1 MWNKVRLSSLAV
13 LFLDLG
19 LVIFL
24 IYDFGFKDY
33 QDLRQYKL
41 IVLPTLVLALIV
53 FNLYKYR
60 LFKRQRVSS
69 ISPKINLYYLS
80 ILVIVEIVTII
91 SDFEISL
98 FDSFF
103 NVRYVIEYGLLIYF
117 FIRISFLVRKIYA
130 IYFNP
135 AILFVGSFAIIALGG
150 TFLLMLPASTLHG
163 ISFID
168 ALFTATSATSVTG
181 LIVVDTAKDFTPFG
195 QTIILFLFQ
204 LGGLG
209 MLTFTSFFAYF
220 FKSGSSFRESLY
232 MKDIMGNNDEL
243 GGIMKKVMQV
253 VAFSLIIEFLG
264 ALLIY
269 TSLPEVDKI
278 PNQIFF
284 SIFHAISAYC
294 NAGFSLESMG
304 LHDINLRHNYYLQ
317 WVVMALIIFG
327 GLGYHIAYNV
337 IQYLKRFTT
346 NLFRSKNKIFISRVI
361 LLNTKIVLY
370 TSLILIVAGTGF
382 FLISEKHTNLL
393 EHTTWFGK
401 LTTALFSSVTARTAG
416 FNTVDYADFSI
427 PGILFMIFLMWIG
440 ASPASTGGGIKTTTF
455 AIATLNVFF
464 VAKDQ
469 PYIEIG
475 TRRIAAQS
483 VRRAFAI
490 MAISLASIGTG
501 ILFLLIFNPE
511 FTLIQIAFEVFSAFS
526 TVGVSMGITAS
537 LSSASKIVLIILMFL
552 GRIGLL
558 NLMIGLLKNVSQ
570 ADYSYPEEN
579 ILIN

>member
-1 MWNKVRLSSLAV
+1 MLDKVRLSNLAV

-19 LVIFL
+19 LIIFL
-24 IYDFGFKDY
+24 IFDFGFKDY

-41 IVLPTLVLALIV
+41 IVLPTLILALII

-60 LFKRQRVSS
+60 YFKKEKISS

-80 ILVIVEIVTII
+80 ILVIVEIITIL
-91 SDFEISL
+91 SEFEHSL
-98 FDSFF
+98 FETFF
-103 NVRYVIEYGLLIYF
+103 NFRYIIEYGLLLYF
-117 FIRISFLVRKIYA
+117 FIRISFLVRRVYA
-130 IYFNP
+130 LYFNP
-135 AILFVGSFAIIALGG
+135 AILFIGSFAVIALGG
-150 TFLLMLPASTLHG
+150 TFLLMLPASTTNG

-181 LIVVDTAKDFTPFG
+181 LIVVDTAKDFTYFG
-195 QTIILFLFQ
+195 QTIIMVLFQ

-232 MKDIMGNNDEL
+232 MKDIMGSNDEL
-243 GGIMKKVMQV
+243 GSIMKKVMQV
-253 VAFSLIIEFLG
+253 VVFSLIIEAIG
-264 ALLIY
+264 AILIY
-269 TSLPEVDKI
+269 TSLPFTDKI
-278 PNQIFF
+278 AKQSFF

-294 NAGFSLESMG
+294 NAGFSLESEG
-304 LHDINLRHNYYLQ
+304 LYDINFRFNYYFQ
-317 WVVMALIIFG
+317 WIVMGLIIFG

-337 IQYLKRFTT
+337 VQYLKRYVI
-346 NLFRSKNKIFISRVI
+346 NLFRTKNKIFLSRVI

-370 TSLILIVAGTGF
+370 TTLLLIVTGTCF
-382 FLISEKHTNLL
+382 FLVSEQQTNLI

-401 LTTALFSSVTARTAG
+401 FTTALFSSVTARTAG
-416 FNTVDYADFSI
+416 FNTVDFANFSI
-427 PGILFMIFLMWIG
+427 PGILVMILLMWIG

-455 AIATLNVFF
+455 AIATLNIIF

-475 TRRIAAQS
+475 TRRIAPQS

-490 MAISLASIGTG
+490 IAISLICIGSG
-501 ILFLLIFNPE
+501 ILLLLIFNPE
-511 FTLIQIAFEVFSAFS
+511 FNLIQISFEAFSAFS
-526 TVGVSMGITAS
+526 TVGVSMGITS
-537 LSSASKIVLIILMFL
+537 FLSNNSKVVVIVLMFL

-558 NLMIGLLKNVSQ
+558 NLLIGLLKSVNQ
-570 ADYSYPEEN
+570 EDYSYPEEN

>member
-1 MWNKVRLSSLAV
+1 MWNKIRLSNIAV

-19 LVIFL
+19 LIIFL

-41 IVLPTLVLALIV
+41 IVLPALVLALIA
-53 FNLYKYR
+53 FNLIKYR
-60 LFKRQRVSS
+60 YFKRQHISS
-69 ISPKINLYYLS
+69 ISPKVNLYYLI
-80 ILVIVEIVTII
+80 ILVIVEIITII

-98 FDSFF
+98 FHTFF
-103 NVRYVIEYGLLIYF
+103 NLRYIIEYGLLIYF

-130 IYFNP
+130 LYFNP
-135 AILFVGSFAIIALGG
+135 AILFIGSFAIIAIGG
-150 TFLLMLPASTLHG
+150 TLLLMLPASTTNG
-163 ISFID
+163 ITFID

-195 QTIILFLFQ
+195 QTIIMVLFQ

-232 MKDIMGNNDEL
+232 MKDIMGSNDEL
-243 GGIMKKVMQV
+243 GSIMKKVMQV
-253 VAFSLIIEFLG
+253 VVFSLIIEAIG
-264 ALLIY
+264 AILIY
-269 TSLPEVDKI
+269 TSLPFTDKI
-278 PNQIFF
+278 AKQGFF

-294 NAGFSLESMG
+294 NAGFSLESEG
-304 LHDINLRHNYYLQ
+304 LYDINFRFNYYFQ
-317 WVVMALIIFG
+317 WIVMGLIIFG

-337 IQYLKRFTT
+337 VQYLKRYVI
-346 NLFRSKNKIFISRVI
+346 NLFRTKNKIFLSRVI

-370 TSLILIVAGTGF
+370 TTLLLIVTGTCF
-382 FLISEKHTNLL
+382 FLVSEQQTNLV

-401 LTTALFSSVTARTAG
+401 FTTALFSSVTARTAG
-416 FNTVDYADFSI
+416 FNTVDFANFSI
-427 PGILFMIFLMWIG
+427 PGILVMILLMWIG

-455 AIATLNVFF
+455 AIATLNIIF

-475 TRRIAAQS
+475 TRRIAPQS

-490 MAISLASIGTG
+490 IAISLICIGSG
-501 ILFLLIFNPE
+501 ILLLLIFNPE
-511 FTLIQIAFEVFSAFS
+511 FNLIQISFEAFSAFS
-526 TVGVSMGITAS
+526 TVGVSMGITS
-537 LSSASKIVLIILMFL
+537 FLSNNSKIVVIVLMFL

-558 NLMIGLLKNVSQ
+558 NLLIGLLKSVNQ
-570 ADYSYPEEN
+570 EDYSYPEEN